1 MPLARRRLHGW
12 GKVGKMSG
20 TFLRTG
26 AALLQG
32 IALKERIEAEGLSK
46 ANAATLF
53 GATLPHTRSAGFNS
67 GSAAVQSALIHL
79 KFCRR
84 CDARH

>member
-1 MPLARRRLHGW
+1 
-12 GKVGKMSG
+12 MSG
-20 TFLRTG
+20 TFSRTG

-53 GATLPHTRSAGFNS
+53 GVTLPRTRSAGF
-67 GSAAVQSALIHL
+67 
-79 KFCRR
+79 
-84 CDARH
+84 